1 LDNHWPILSLEAAMV
16 RTASRKVLQSPRP
29 ESGHLV
35 KPERLHLVLEA
46 IRDAGERGITKAGL
60 SRKLGGV
67 AMRTVDRAVQLL
79 EEQGARFGKAREGRP
94 ALIHFTLEKAPDWD
108 SRITPHARMALEV
121 ALMALEG
128 TATELWFDHLEGLRA
143 LADSHLSTRDRA
155 LFRAL
160 QEHVCVRGGADDQ
173 QALDTRMLTQ
183 VLLALGHPEGPRELE
198 LTYKAASTGR
208 TSGRIVVPFT
218 LTHDVF
224 SGGTFLLAWDQAKQE
239 PRHFRLARIEEARAL
254 PRRGL
259 IPDKG
264 PLEQARDLQI
274 GGWYRPAPPFR
285 VSLRV
290 AGTNWPQAL
299 LDAPPALPDITVRK
313 EKGGAVLVNFQATE
327 PSGPT
332 RFILQFGA
340 DAEVLEP
347 QALRGH
353 IAKLLEDMAAGYR

>member
-1 LDNHWPILSLEAAMV
+1 MARP
-16 RTASRKVLQSPRP
+16 ASRKVLASPRP
-29 ESGHLV
+29 DGGHLV
-35 KPERLHLVLEA
+35 KPERLQIVLEA

-128 TATELWFDHLEGLRA
+128 TATELWSDPAGGPART
-143 LADSHLSTRDRA
+143 LADSHLSTRDRD

-160 QEHVCVRGGADDQ
+160 QDHVCVRGGADDQ
-173 QALDTRMLTQ
+173 QALDTKMLTQ

-208 TSGRIVVPFT
+208 TSARTVVPFT

-224 SGGTFLLAWDQAKQE
+224 SGCAFLLAWERRQAGA
-239 PRHFRLARIEEARAL
+239 PTL
-254 PRRGL
+254 PAGPHRGGE
-259 IPDKG
+259 G
-264 PLEQARDLQI
+264 PEQARSHPRQ
-274 GGWYRPAPPFR
+274 GPPG
-285 VSLRV
+285 
-290 AGTNWPQAL
+290 AGP
-299 LDAPPALPDITVRK
+299 
-313 EKGGAVLVNFQATE
+313 E
-327 PSGPT
+327 PCRS
-332 RFILQFGA
+332 
-340 DAEVLEP
+340 
-347 QALRGH
+347 
-353 IAKLLEDMAAGYR
+353 AAGSVPPRPSA

>member
-1 LDNHWPILSLEAAMV
+1 MARP
-16 RTASRKVLQSPRP
+16 ASRKVLESPRP
-29 ESGHLV
+29 DGGHLV
-35 KPERLHLVLEA
+35 KPERLQIVLEA

-79 EEQGARFGKAREGRP
+79 EEQGARFGKARDGRP

-128 TATELWFDHLEGLRA
+128 TATELWFDQLEGLRT
-143 LADSHLSTRDRA
+143 LADSHLSTRDRD

-160 QEHVCVRGGADDQ
+160 QAHVCVRGGADDQ
-173 QALDTRMLTQ
+173 QALDTKMLTQ

-198 LTYKAASTGR
+198 LTYQAASTGR
-208 TSGRIVVPFT
+208 TSARTVVPFT

-224 SGGTFLLAWDQAKQE
+224 SGGAFLLAWDAAKQE
-239 PRHFRLARIEEARAL
+239 PRHFRLARIVEAKAL
-254 PRRGL
+254 ARRGL
-259 IPDKG
+259 IPDKR
-264 PLEQARDLQI
+264 PLERARELQI
-274 GGWYRPAPPFR
+274 GGWFSLTEPFKIQVR
-285 VSLRV
+285 VS
-290 AGTNWPQAL
+290 GTNWPQAL
-299 LDAPPALPDITVRK
+299 LDAPPALPNIEVRK
-313 EKGGAVLVNFQATE
+313 EKGGTVLLRFQATE
-327 PSGPT
+327 PSGPL

-347 QALRGH
+347 KSLRTQ
-353 IAKLLEDMAAGYR
+353 LLATLKAMTARYR

>member
-1 LDNHWPILSLEAAMV
+1 MV
-16 RTASRKVLQSPRP
+16 RTASHKALQSPRP
-29 ESGHLV
+29 DSGHLV

-60 SRKLGGV
+60 ARRLGGV

-108 SRITPHARMALEV
+108 NRITPHARMALEV

-128 TATELWFDHLEGLRA
+128 TATELWFDHLEGLRT
-143 LADSHLSTRDRA
+143 LADSHLSTRDRD

-173 QALDTRMLTQ
+173 QALDTKMLTS

-208 TSGRIVVPFT
+208 TSARMVVPFT

-224 SGGTFLLAWDQAKQE
+224 SGGTFLLAWDLAKQE
-239 PRHFRLARIEEARAL
+239 PRHFRLARIEEAKAL
-254 PRRGL
+254 SRRGL

-274 GGWYRPAPPFR
+274 GGWYRPDPAFQ

-290 AGTNWPQAL
+290 GGTNWPQAL
-299 LDAPPALPDITVRK
+299 LDAPPALPGIAVRK
-313 EKGGAVLVNFQATE
+313 EKGGTVLLSFQATE
-327 PSGPT
+327 LSGPS

-340 DAEVLEP
+340 EAEVLEP
-347 QALRGH
+347 QALRDH
-353 IAKLLEDMAAGYR
+353 LTRILKAMATTYR

>member
-1 LDNHWPILSLEAAMV
+1 MARA
-16 RTASRKVLQSPRP
+16 ASRKVLESPRP
-29 ESGHLV
+29 DGGHLV
-35 KPERLHLVLEA
+35 KPERLQIVLEA

-60 SRKLGGV
+60 ARKLGGV
-67 AMRTVDRAVQLL
+67 AMRTVDRALQLL

-108 SRITPHARMALEV
+108 NRITPHARMALEV

-128 TATELWFDHLEGLRA
+128 TATELWYDQLEGLRT
-143 LADSHLSTRDRA
+143 LADSHLSTRDRD

-160 QEHVCVRGGADDQ
+160 QAHVCVRGGADDK
-173 QALDTRMLTQ
+173 QALDTKMLTQ

-208 TSGRIVVPFT
+208 TSVRTVVPFT

-224 SGGTFLLAWDQAKQE
+224 SGGAFLLAWDSAKQE
-239 PRHFRLARIEEARAL
+239 PRHFRLARIEEAKAQS
-254 PRRGL
+254 RRGL

-274 GGWYRPAPPFR
+274 GGWFSPAAPFR

-290 AGTNWPQAL
+290 GGTNWPQTL
-299 LDAPPALPDITVRK
+299 LDAPPAQPGNTVRQ
-313 EKGGAVLVNFQATE
+313 EKGGTVLLSFQATE
-327 PSGPT
+327 LYGPT

-340 DAEVLEP
+340 EAEATEPRVLRDH
-347 QALRGH
+347 L
-353 IAKLLEDMAAGYR
+353 AKTLKATVAHYR

>member
-1 LDNHWPILSLEAAMV
+1 MDNHWPILDLEVTMA
-16 RTASRKVLQSPRP
+16 RPASRKPLESLRP
-29 ESGHLV
+29 NGGHLV
-35 KPERLHLVLEA
+35 KPERLQIVLEA

-60 SRKLGGV
+60 ARKLGGV

-128 TATELWFDHLEGLRA
+128 TATELWFDQLEGLRN
-143 LADSHLSTRDRA
+143 LADSHLSTRDRD

-173 QALDTRMLTQ
+173 RALDTKMLTQ

-198 LTYKAASTGR
+198 LTYQAASTGR
-208 TSGRIVVPFT
+208 TSARMVVPFT

-224 SGGTFLLAWDQAKQE
+224 SGGAFLLAWDPAKQE
-239 PRHFRLARIEEARAL
+239 PRHFRLARIEAAKAL
-254 PRRGL
+254 SRRGL
-259 IPDKG
+259 IPDKA

-274 GGWYRPAPPFR
+274 GGWFSLASPFR
-285 VSLRV
+285 VSVRV
-290 AGTNWPQAL
+290 GGSNWPQAL
-299 LDAPPALPDITVRK
+299 LDAPPALPEVEVRK
-313 EKGGAVLVNFQATE
+313 EKGGTVLLSFLATE
-327 PSGPT
+327 ASGPT

-340 DAEVLEP
+340 DAELLEP
-347 QALRGH
+347 RSLRDQV
-353 IAKLLEDMAAGYR
+353 AKTLKAMAAHYR

>member
-1 LDNHWPILSLEAAMV
+1 MARP
-16 RTASRKVLQSPRP
+16 ASRKALESPRP
-29 ESGHLV
+29 DGGHLV
-35 KPERLHLVLEA
+35 KPERLQIVLEA

-60 SRKLGGV
+60 ARKLGGV

-128 TATELWFDHLEGLRA
+128 TATELWFDQLEGLRS
-143 LADSHLSTRDRA
+143 LADSHLSTRDRN

-173 QALDTRMLTQ
+173 QALDTKMLTQ
-183 VLLALGHPEGPRELE
+183 VLLALGHPDGPRELE

-208 TSGRIVVPFT
+208 TSARSVVPFT

-224 SGGTFLLAWDQAKQE
+224 SGGAFLLAWDPAKQE
-239 PRHFRLARIEEARAL
+239 PRHFRLARIEEAKAL
-254 PRRGL
+254 PKRGL
-259 IPDKG
+259 IPDKR

-274 GGWYRPAPPFR
+274 GGWFCPAEPFR

-290 AGTNWPQAL
+290 GGTNWPQAL
-299 LDAPPALPDITVRK
+299 LDAPPALPGITVRK
-313 EKGGAVLVNFQATE
+313 EKGGTVLLSFQATE
-327 PSGPT
+327 LSGPT

-340 DAEVLEP
+340 DAEVIEP
-347 QALRGH
+347 KRLRDH
-353 IAKLLEDMAAGYR
+353 LIRTLKTMIAGYH